1 MIVSVQ
7 VKAMR
12 GHAWDDV
19 VIQDVKFN
27 NEIFPYLY
35 QQNKI
40 LCSKIKLEINKP
52 TFSPLT
58 FEMIGEGANN

>member
-35 QQNKI
+35 QQK
-40 LCSKIKLEINKP
+40 KLEINKP